1 MLTSDID
8 LSCMA
13 ENDTVWGIQWRQTN
27 AGTMVIQKC
36 PGLSESAGK
45 KKLLYCRATYF
56 QGYKILSV
64 LLFLENP
71 ENIYPQ
77 NCKIV

>member
-1 MLTSDID
+1 MLTSDVD

-13 ENDTVWGIQWRQTN
+13 ENDTIWGIQWRQTS
-27 AGTMVIQKC
+27 AGTMVTQKC

-45 KKLLYCRATYF
+45 KVIIMITYF
-56 QGYKILSV
+56 QECKILSI
-64 LLFLENP
+64 LLFLQNP
-71 ENIYPQ
+71 KNIYSP